1 MYFNQSKD
9 ALVNNMQKYI
19 NNISFESSFTA
30 TSTGDSY
37 FSLKTRNDEMML
49 PNTQI
54 LFSSDY
60 YDVSSQNFQ
69 LVTNYDSN
77 PINKKTIQE
86 EQQKSNF
93 RPITK
98 KTKIINYNQ
107 QSSNYST
114 PSSVSSSS
122 TTPSSVLPSPVSS
135 SYNSPNFSLNRKYNK
150 QTPKKVLPVR
160 SEAIDL
166 SEHIQN
172 AKNLKEKANKVL
184 YCTFCKNNGE
194 SEEVY
199 SSHVLKDSTSKITC
213 PVLFA
218 FVCPICGESGDKA
231 HTLTYC
237 KNYKKSKKTS
247 LIEMAQA
254 SFKN

>member
-19 NNISFESSFTA
+19 KNISFESSFTA
-30 TSTGDSY
+30 TTTGDSY
-37 FSLKTRNDEMML
+37 FSLKTRNDEIML

-69 LVTNYDSN
+69 LDTNYDAN
-77 PINKKTIQE
+77 PIKIKPIQE

-98 KTKIINYNQ
+98 KTNIINYEQ

-114 PSSVSSSS
+114 PSSDFSNN
-122 TTPSSVLPSPVSS
+122 SPVSS
-135 SYNSPNFSLNRKYNK
+135 SYNSPNISLNRKYNR

-172 AKNLKEKANKVL
+172 AKNLKEKANKIL